1 MQDHLFHRKDFF
13 FKFPCPV
20 ATLGNCLTES
30 SKRSLTFM
38 EQMFPCG
45 MMSHESRRMWER
57 EEGVRK
63 KRELR
68 EEEELRGRARRRKPC
83 RDICASE
90 PTGWTHEWETG
101 NSMNEIKI
109 NCPPLDYEP
118 LEISAGQKKT
128 STWKIWQ
135 LFNTSRQHS
144 NIYADFP
151 LRSQFWTYYQ
161 NSDPHSKFNLIIFFI

>member
-1 MQDHLFHRKDFF
+1 MQDHLFHRKDLNKKNLPF
-13 FKFPCPV
+13 PV

-57 EEGVRK
+57 EEGMRK

-68 EEEELRGRARRRKPC
+68 EEEELRGRARRRKP
-83 RDICASE
+83 RRHTRANWMDEWMRE
-90 PTGWTHEWETG
+90 PG
-101 NSMNEIKI
+101 NWMNEIKI

-118 LEISAGQKKT
+118 LEISAGQ
-128 STWKIWQ
+128 IWQ

-151 LRSQFWTYYQ
+151 ELYGH
-161 NSDPHSKFNLIIFFI
+161 NSEPIIRILILVPSSIW

>member
-68 EEEELRGRARRRKPC
+68 EEEE
-83 RDICASE
+83 RDGGNLA
-90 PTGWTHEWETG
+90 ETFVHQSQLDG
-101 NSMNEIKI
+101 HMNER
-109 NCPPLDYEP
+109 
-118 LEISAGQKKT
+118 LETRWMKLKSIVHHLITSLWRFLQGRKKHQRGKYG
-128 STWKIWQ
+128 SFSI
-135 LFNTSRQHS
+135 HPA
-144 NIYADFP
+144 NIPTFT
-151 LRSQFWTYYQ
+151 Q
-161 NSDPHSKFNLIIFFI
+161 IFL